1 MRMDK
6 FIETFKRIFT
16 TKDIKKK
23 MLFSFIILIAYRF
36 LAATPVTGI
45 TAEAI
50 SKLFEGSSFGSL
62 LSTVSGGVLETASIA
77 AIGLSPYINASIILQ
92 LLGTVIPKLEE
103 LRKEGAEGRRVISMY
118 TRLLTVPLAIMQSF
132 VIYSTLRG
140 FGLITQLD
148 TLHLITMIASLTAG
162 SIIVMW
168 FAELVS
174 ESGIGGGSSYL
185 IFLGILAGIPGTLQ
199 NNFMLMDT
207 FQKVVLIVIT
217 LLLIMSVV
225 YVSEAERRI
234 RVQYSRR
241 VRMGGTMDSYIPIKL
256 TQFGVMP
263 VIFAVSLL
271 SFPQLIGRFILTR
284 DVSDTIIKITN
295 EVMNFLDN
303 PLYNNILTFV
313 LIIAFAMFYLTVVFK
328 TDELAE
334 NLQKQGGFIPG
345 IRPGKKTSQYLR
357 GISLRLAVIGAI
369 FLALIS
375 ILPNIM
381 IQAGLMTTTIV
392 SGTGLLIM
400 VSVALDIR
408 RQVSSMIVV
417 RDYSRYL

>member
-140 FGLITQLD
+140 FGLIIQLD

-174 ESGIGGGSSYL
+174 ESGIGGGSSFL

-241 VRMGGTMDSYIPIKL
+241 VRMGGAMDSYIPIKL

-313 LIIAFAMFYLTVVFK
+313 LIIAFAIFYLTVVFK

-345 IRPGKKTSQYLR
+345 IRPGKRTSEYLR
-357 GISLRLAVIGAI
+357 GISLRLAVIGAV

>member
-1 MRMDK
+1 MDK

-148 TLHLITMIASLTAG
+148 TLHLVTMIASLTAG

-174 ESGIGGGSSYL
+174 ESGIGGGSSFL
-185 IFLGILAGIPGTLQ
+185 IFLGIIAGIPGTLQ

-207 FQKVVLIVIT
+207 FQRVVLIVIT
-217 LLLIMSVV
+217 LLLIMSVI

-241 VRMGGTMDSYIPIKL
+241 VRMGGAMDSYIPIKL

-271 SFPQLIGRFILTR
+271 SFPQLIGKFILTR
-284 DVSDTIIKITN
+284 DVSDTVIKITN
-295 EVMNFLDN
+295 DVMNFLNN
-303 PLYNNILTFV
+303 PLYSNILTFV
-313 LIIAFAMFYLTVVFK
+313 LIIAFAIFYLTVVFK

-345 IRPGKKTSQYLR
+345 IRPGKRTSEYLR
-357 GISLRLAVIGAI
+357 GISLRLAVIGAV

-381 IQAGLMTTTIV
+381 IQLGLMTTTIV

-408 RQVSSMIVV
+408 REISSMIVV

>member
-140 FGLITQLD
+140 FGLIIQLD

-174 ESGIGGGSSYL
+174 ESGIGGGSSFL

-241 VRMGGTMDSYIPIKL
+241 VRMGGAMDSYIPIKL

-357 GISLRLAVIGAI
+357 GISLRLAVIGAV

-408 RQVSSMIVV
+408 REISSMIVV

>member
-1 MRMDK
+1 
-6 FIETFKRIFT
+6 
-16 TKDIKKK
+16 
-23 MLFSFIILIAYRF
+23 
-36 LAATPVTGI
+36 
-45 TAEAI
+45 
-50 SKLFEGSSFGSL
+50 
-62 LSTVSGGVLETASIA
+62 
-77 AIGLSPYINASIILQ
+77 
-92 LLGTVIPKLEE
+92 
-103 LRKEGAEGRRVISMY
+103 MY

-148 TLHLITMIASLTAG
+148 TLHLVTMIASLTAG

-174 ESGIGGGSSYL
+174 ESGIGGGSSFL
-185 IFLGILAGIPGTLQ
+185 IFLGIIAGIPGTLQ

-207 FQKVVLIVIT
+207 FQRAVLIVIT
-217 LLLIMSVV
+217 LLLIMSVI

-241 VRMGGTMDSYIPIKL
+241 VRMGGAMDSYIPIKL

-271 SFPQLIGRFILTR
+271 SFPQLIGKFILTR
-284 DVSDTIIKITN
+284 DVSDTVIKITN
-295 EVMNFLDN
+295 DVMNFLNN
-303 PLYNNILTFV
+303 PLYSNILTFV

-345 IRPGKKTSQYLR
+345 IRPGKRTSEYLR
-357 GISLRLAVIGAI
+357 GISLRLAVIGAV

-381 IQAGLMTTTIV
+381 IQLGLMTTTIV

-408 RQVSSMIVV
+408 REISSMIVV

>member
-207 FQKVVLIVIT
+207 FQRVVLIVIT